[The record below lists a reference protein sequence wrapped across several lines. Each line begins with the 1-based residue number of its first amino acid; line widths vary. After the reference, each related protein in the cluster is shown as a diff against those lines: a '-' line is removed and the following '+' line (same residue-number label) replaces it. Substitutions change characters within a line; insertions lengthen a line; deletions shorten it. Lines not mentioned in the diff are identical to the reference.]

1 MRNWTVSASGSA
13 DLPEPD
19 DIGAETMNTRITG
32 IGMTS
37 QRTRMRM
44 VERLRDQ
51 GVKDEQVLA
60 AMLDIPRHIFVDEA
74 LSSRAYDD
82 VSLPI
87 GFGQTISN
95 PFTVARMVELA
106 RGGRALDKVME
117 VGTGCGYQAAV
128 LSRVAKGVYSVERL
142 AGLLSKA
149 RVRLRELGIR
159 NVKLKHGDG
168 HAGLKEVGPF
178 DAIVIAAAAT
188 HLPELLT
195 AQLAEGGRLVLPL
208 GTREQRLVLVE
219 RNAEGFTQ
227 SVLDEVKFV
236 PMIAGIS
243 A

>member
-1 MRNWTVSASGSA
+1 
-13 DLPEPD
+13 
-19 DIGAETMNTRITG
+19 MNTRISG

-106 RGGRALDKVME
+106 RGGRTLEKVLE
-117 VGTGCGYQAAV
+117 IGTGCGYQAAV
-128 LSRVAKGVYSVERL
+128 LSRVARAVYSVERL

-159 NVKLKHGDG
+159 NVRVKHGDG
-168 HAGLKEVGPF
+168 HAGLKEVAPF

-195 AQLAEGGRLVLPL
+195 GQLAPGGRLVLPL

-219 RNAEGFTQ
+219 RSADGFTQ

-236 PMIAGIS
+236 PMIAGVS

>member
-1 MRNWTVSASGSA
+1 
-13 DLPEPD
+13 
-19 DIGAETMNTRITG
+19 MNTRISG

-106 RGGRALDKVME
+106 RGGRTLEKVLE
-117 VGTGCGYQAAV
+117 IGTGCGYQAAV
-128 LSRVAKGVYSVERL
+128 LSRVARGVYSVERL

-159 NVKLKHGDG
+159 NVKVKHGDG
-168 HAGLKEVGPF
+168 HSGLKEVGPF

-195 AQLAEGGRLVLPL
+195 EQLAPGGRLVLPL

-219 RNAEGFTQ
+219 RNADGFTQ

-236 PMIAGIS
+236 PMIAGVS

>member
-1 MRNWTVSASGSA
+1 MVNARLS
-13 DLPEPD
+13 
-19 DIGAETMNTRITG
+19 G

-37 QRTRMRM
+37 QRTRLRM

-51 GVKDEQVLA
+51 GVKDELVLN
-60 AMLDIPRHIFVDEA
+60 AMAEVPRHIFVDEA
-74 LSSRAYDD
+74 LASRAYDD

-95 PFTVARMVELA
+95 PFTVARMVELV
-106 RGGRALDKVME
+106 RGGRQLEKVLE
-117 VGTGCGYQAAV
+117 IGTGCGYQAAV

-149 RVRLRELGIR
+149 RVRLRELGVR

-178 DAIVIAAAAT
+178 DAIIIAAAAT
-188 HLPELLT
+188 HLPELL
-195 AQLAEGGRLVLPL
+195 ADQLAEGGRLVLPL

-219 RNAEGFTQ
+219 RHGGNFTQ

-236 PMIAGIS
+236 PMIAGVS

>member
-1 MRNWTVSASGSA
+1 
-13 DLPEPD
+13 
-19 DIGAETMNTRITG
+19 MNTRISG

-51 GVKDEQVLA
+51 GVRDEQVLA

-106 RGGRALDKVME
+106 RGGRALEKVLE
-117 VGTGCGYQAAV
+117 IGTGCGYQAAV

-149 RVRLRELGIR
+149 RIRLRELGIR
-159 NVKLKHGDG
+159 NVKVKHGDG
-168 HAGLKEVGPF
+168 HTGLKEVGPF

-188 HLPELLT
+188 HLPELL
-195 AQLAEGGRLVLPL
+195 AEQLAQGGRLVLPL

-219 RNAEGFTQ
+219 RTADGFTQ

-236 PMIAGIS
+236 PMIAGTS

>member
-1 MRNWTVSASGSA
+1 MDSKH
-13 DLPEPD
+13 L
-19 DIGAETMNTRITG
+19 G

-106 RGGRALDKVME
+106 RGGRNLDKVLE

-128 LSRVAKGVYSVERL
+128 LSRVARGVYSVERL

-149 RVRLRELGIR
+149 RIRLRELGIR

-168 HAGLKEVGPF
+168 HAGLKEAGPF

-188 HLPELLT
+188 HLPELL
-195 AQLAEGGRLVLPL
+195 AEQLAQGGRLVLPL
-208 GTREQRLVLVE
+208 GTREQRLVVVE
-219 RNAEGFTQ
+219 RNAEGFAQT
-227 SVLDEVKFV
+227 VLDEVKFV
-236 PMIAGIS
+236 PMIAGVS

>member
-1 MRNWTVSASGSA
+1 
-13 DLPEPD
+13 
-19 DIGAETMNTRITG
+19 MNTRING

-51 GVKDEQVLA
+51 GVRDEQVLA

-106 RGGRALDKVME
+106 RGGRALEKVLE
-117 VGTGCGYQAAV
+117 IGTGCGYQAAV

-149 RVRLRELGIR
+149 RIRLRELGIR
-159 NVKLKHGDG
+159 NVKVKHGDG

-188 HLPELLT
+188 HLPELL
-195 AQLAEGGRLVLPL
+195 AEQLAQGGRLVLPL

-219 RNAEGFTQ
+219 RTADGFTQ

-236 PMIAGIS
+236 PMIAGTS

>member
-1 MRNWTVSASGSA
+1 
-13 DLPEPD
+13 
-19 DIGAETMNTRITG
+19 MNTRISG

-51 GVKDEQVLA
+51 GVRDEQVLA

-106 RGGRALDKVME
+106 RGGRALEKVLE
-117 VGTGCGYQAAV
+117 IGTGCGYQAAV

-149 RVRLRELGIR
+149 RIRLRELGIR
-159 NVKLKHGDG
+159 NVKVKHGDG

-188 HLPELLT
+188 HLPELL
-195 AQLAEGGRLVLPL
+195 AEQLAQGGRLVLPL

-219 RNAEGFTQ
+219 RTADGFTQ

-236 PMIAGIS
+236 PMIAGTS

>member
-1 MRNWTVSASGSA
+1 
-13 DLPEPD
+13 
-19 DIGAETMNTRITG
+19 MNTRISG

-106 RGGRALDKVME
+106 RGGRTLGKVLE
-117 VGTGCGYQAAV
+117 IGTGCGYQAAV
-128 LSRVAKGVYSVERL
+128 LSRVARGVYSVERL

-159 NVKLKHGDG
+159 NVKVKHGDG

-195 AQLAEGGRLVLPL
+195 EQLAPGGRLVLPL

-219 RNAEGFTQ
+219 RNADGFTQ

-236 PMIAGIS
+236 PMIAGVS

>member
-1 MRNWTVSASGSA
+1 
-13 DLPEPD
+13 
-19 DIGAETMNTRITG
+19 MNTRISG

-106 RGGRALDKVME
+106 RGGRTLGKVLE
-117 VGTGCGYQAAV
+117 IGTGCGYQAAV
-128 LSRVAKGVYSVERL
+128 LSRVARGVYSVERL

-159 NVKLKHGDG
+159 NVKVKHGDG

-195 AQLAEGGRLVLPL
+195 EQLAPGGRLVLPL
-208 GTREQRLVLVE
+208 GTREQHLVLVE
-219 RNAEGFTQ
+219 RNADGFTQ

-236 PMIAGIS
+236 PMIAGVS

>member
-1 MRNWTVSASGSA
+1 MNNRNA
-13 DLPEPD
+13 
-19 DIGAETMNTRITG
+19 G

-44 VERLRDQ
+44 IERLRDQ
-51 GVKDEQVLA
+51 GVKDELVLN
-60 AMLDIPRHIFVDEA
+60 AMAEIPRHIFVDEA

-82 VSLPI
+82 VALPI

-106 RGGRALDKVME
+106 RGGRTLNKVLE
-117 VGTGCGYQAAV
+117 IGTGCGYQAAV
-128 LSRVAKGVYSVERL
+128 LSRVAREVYSIERL

-149 RVRLRELGIR
+149 RVRLRGLGLR
-159 NVKLKHGDG
+159 NIKLKHGDG
-168 HAGLKEVGPF
+168 HAGLKEHGPF
-178 DAIVIAAAAT
+178 DAIVMAAAAT
-188 HLPELLT
+188 HLPETL
-195 AQLAEGGRLVLPL
+195 AEQLGEGGRLVLPL

-219 RNAEGFTQ
+219 RNADGFVQ

-236 PMIAGIS
+236 PLIAGIS